1 MNLPPYDLFPSLSN
15 DRILLRQV
23 LTSDVE
29 EIIEISFYDCI
40 QAKTLQEAIEMQGK
54 IDKDYFDGN
63 SVQWCIVDK
72 STNKIVGT
80 CGYCR
85 GFNKGAGELGCVLL
99 TQYKRQGFMKTALE
113 LAIEFGINN
122 IGLKRIWALT
132 TKENNSAIKLLSGL
146 NFIKIAELED
156 DFIEYQLL

>member
-40 QAKTLQEAIEMQGK
+40 QAKTLQEAMEMQGK
-54 IDKDYFDGN
+54 IDKDYFEGN
-63 SVQWCIVDK
+63 SLQWCIVDK

-85 GFNKGAGELGCVLL
+85 GFNK
-99 TQYKRQGFMKTALE
+99 
-113 LAIEFGINN
+113 
-122 IGLKRIWALT
+122 
-132 TKENNSAIKLLSGL
+132 
-146 NFIKIAELED
+146 
-156 DFIEYQLL
+156 

>member
-1 MNLPPYDLFPSLSN
+1 MNLPPYDNFPSLSN

-40 QAKTLQEAIEMQGK
+40 QAKTLHEAIVMQEK
-54 IDKDYFDGN
+54 IDKDYFEGN

-85 GFNKGAGELGCVLL
+85 GFENGAGELGCVLL
-99 TQYKRQGFMKTALE
+99 NQYKRQGFMKAALE
-113 LAIEFGINN
+113 LAIDFGVNK

-132 TKENNSAIKLLSGL
+132 TKENDSAIKLLTRL
-146 NFIKIAELED
+146 NFIKIVEQEN
-156 DFIEYQLL
+156 DFIEYQLV